1 MAKKRKKKVTK
12 KETSKKLAT
21 LILIVALVDI
31 QLCIL
36 ATYFNREIPT
46 EIAVALIT
54 EIVAVFLT
62 YCLKAYFGKKAEE
75 EIRMYEEHT
84 DFDEGDIR

>member
-1 MAKKRKKKVTK
+1 MAKRKKKVTK
-12 KETSKKLAT
+12 RETSKKLAV

-36 ATYFNREIPT
+36 ATYFNHEIPT
-46 EIAVALIT
+46 EIAVALVT

>member
-1 MAKKRKKKVTK
+1 MAKKRTRITK
-12 KETSKKLAT
+12 KETSKKLAIA
-21 LILIVALVDI
+21 ILIVALVDI
-31 QLCIL
+31 QFCVL

-46 EIAVALIT
+46 EIAVAFIT

-75 EIRMYEEHT
+75 ENKLREREFE
-84 DFDEGDIR
+84 DNE